1 MDKEKQPKE
10 KKRIRRV
17 RLTNATDVLR
27 YVGWI
32 ARRVE
37 AGAFDSELAKT
48 INSLMRTLLKAVE
61 MNQLT
66 DLEARLTELEK
77 HIKDKR

>member
-1 MDKEKQPKE
+1 MDKEEKSKE

-17 RLTNATDVLR
+17 RLTSATDVLR

-37 AGAFDSELAKT
+37 AGVFDVEAAKT
-48 INSLMRTLLKAVE
+48 INSLMRTLLRSWE
-61 MNQLT
+61 LGQLK
-66 DLEARLTELEK
+66 DLETRLTELEK
-77 HIKDKR
+77 LSGDKR